1 MRPPRSLPFG
11 LTPPRAL
18 LAAAFAL
25 SACGGA
31 RSRAASTGLA
41 TPRPACPDDQFWTGE
56 VCQPRTSGSDAL
68 ERATTA
74 LAEFRV
80 DDALTLLDHARKAGP
95 HTHAD
100 YVKIY
105 EQLGIAY
112 AYLER
117 EPEATQ
123 AFEMLLHL
131 DPGHLLSYT
140 LSPKATF
147 LFERVRRKARAS
159 ARPAVQVTWPHG
171 LTVERP
177 VPLDVEVI
185 ADPAGFLKRATLHL
199 RSRGAREY
207 ELVDLRLPPPGAYKR
222 TLLPAPHAKRPEVLQ
237 IYLTAH
243 DEHGNE
249 VLVWPPQN
257 RPREIP
263 LSYLP
268 PTPWYRKW
276 WIWAITGG
284 VLAASTGAVVYLAG
298 RDLPDT
304 VDGVLDISP

>member
-1 MRPPRSLPFG
+1 MRTRRHLLLGHAAPL
-11 LTPPRAL
+11 AL
-18 LAAAFAL
+18 SAAALAL
-25 SACGGA
+25 SACAGT
-31 RSRAASTGLA
+31 RPRAARAALA
-41 TPRPACPDDQFWTGE
+41 TPRAACPEDQFWTGKA
-56 VCQPRTSGSDAL
+56 CQPRTSGSDEL
-68 ERATTA
+68 RRATTA

-80 DDALTLLDHARKAGP
+80 DEALALLERALKAGP

-100 YVKIY
+100 YVEIY

-117 EPEATQ
+117 EPEATA
-123 AFEMLLHL
+123 AFEMLLRL

-147 LFERVRRKARAS
+147 LFERVRRKARES
-159 ARPAVQVTWPHG
+159 APPAVQITWPHQ
-171 LTVERP
+171 LSVERP

-199 RSRGAREY
+199 RARGDSEY

-222 TLLPAPHAKRPEVLQ
+222 TLVPAPRSKRAEVLQ
-237 IYLTAH
+237 VYLTAR
-243 DEHGNE
+243 DERGNE
-249 VLVWPPQN
+249 VLMWPPQGG
-257 RPREIP
+257 PREIP
-263 LSYLP
+263 LSYQP

-304 VDGVLDISP
+304 IDGVLEVPP